1 MMQLDAARAI
11 TRREL
16 RINYR
21 SPLIC
26 QLGPEESGSAS
37 GGTDVSGFIPVVAPS
52 GPVNLQ
58 ASVSDCPRVVTL
70 TWDAVTGA
78 LGYNVLRAD
87 DPVGPFIYRL
97 SVDDPTFTE
106 DVDAGMTFYYQVVA
120 FGEFGQSNP
129 SETLAVV
136 VPPCV

>member
-1 MMQLDAARAI
+1 MMQFDALRPI

-26 QLGPEESGSAS
+26 QLGPEESGSGS
-37 GGTDVSGFIPVVAPS
+37 GTDVSGFIPVNAPA
-52 GPVNLQ
+52 GPTNLQ
-58 ASVSDCPRVVTL
+58 SSVSDCPRVVTL

-78 LGYNVLRAD
+78 LGYNVLRSD
-87 DPVGPFIYRL
+87 DAVGPFIYRA
-97 SVDDPTFTE
+97 SVDVLTFSE
-106 DVDAGMTFYYQVVA
+106 DVEDAGTFYYQVVA

-129 SETLAVV
+129 SEILAVV
-136 VPPCV
+136 VPPCE